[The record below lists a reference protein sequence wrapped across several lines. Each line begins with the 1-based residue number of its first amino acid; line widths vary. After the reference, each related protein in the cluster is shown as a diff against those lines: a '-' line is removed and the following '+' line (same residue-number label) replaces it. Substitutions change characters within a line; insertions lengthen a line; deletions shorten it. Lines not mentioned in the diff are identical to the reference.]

1 MLFPTSKFE
10 GPLGDDGDGDDWTKA
25 GKLLESELPSSGDLG
40 LLVDIADDED
50 EDPAGLV
57 KRDDDDSEDA
67 LESPLEVDIALE
79 RLFIRGVSQRFALP
93 EPRRRKLPPL

>member
-10 GPLGDDGDGDDWTKA
+10 EPLGDDGDDWTKA